1 MGKYTVYEHPSGR
14 ACVGDVI
21 AAFVPVAKGRE
32 VRQAS
37 VVRINRS
44 SIRARYWDKFW
55 YEVILKNHQ
64 WCFIKEKNEVIV
76 DRDDFEKAVE
86 DQKFLEALLAAGV
99 DNWDGYDDAVA
110 GE

>member
-32 VRQAS
+32 VRHAF

-44 SIRARYWDKFW
+44 SIRAKYWDKFW
-55 YEVILKNHQ
+55 YEVILKDHQ

-86 DQKFLEALLAAGV
+86 DQKFLKALFEAGE